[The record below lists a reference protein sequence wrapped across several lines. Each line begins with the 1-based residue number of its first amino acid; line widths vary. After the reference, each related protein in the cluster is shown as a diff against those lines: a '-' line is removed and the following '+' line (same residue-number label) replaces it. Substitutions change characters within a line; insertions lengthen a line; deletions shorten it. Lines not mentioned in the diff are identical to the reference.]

1 MSNPSTCASCRH
13 WLPKETPRWA
23 VRLRMACCALKQT
36 KAVTMARWAACGRYS
51 AADAGVVAARVLWLG
66 SVDNKGA

>member
-1 MSNPSTCASCRH
+1 MSTCLSCTH
-13 WLPKETPRWA
+13 WTGAGVPRWA
-23 VRLRMACCALKQT
+23 FKLGMACCDLKNT